1 MNRTIFDL
9 IKERA
14 VLFDGGMGTELMRHG
29 LPLGTSPETW
39 NVERPDIVQRIHTD
53 YFEAGSDAVSTNSF
67 GGNRIKL
74 AAHGLEGRARELN
87 SAAARVAR
95 RAAPAGKFVAGSMG
109 PTGKFLQPQGE
120 FTESEFEEAYG
131 EQAGALAEG
140 GVDLLIIETQYDLK
154 EALAALRGARRAAPS
169 LPVFVT
175 LTFNKFRRGYF
186 TLMGNTV
193 PLSVEALEKDGAR
206 AVGANCTLNSED
218 MVGLVRAFREA
229 TKLPVIAQANA
240 GKPELSGEGEVS
252 YSQGLEDYVRFVP
265 DMLEAGANVIG
276 GCCGTDPGY
285 IRKMAEFIKK

>member
-14 VLFDGGMGTELMRHG
+14 VLFDGGLGTELMRHG
-29 LPLGTSPETW
+29 LLLGTSPETW
-39 NVERPDIVQRIHTD
+39 NVERPDIVQRVHMD

-87 SAAARVAR
+87 LAAARVAR
-95 RAAPAGKFVAGSMG
+95 RAAPDGKFVAGSMG

-120 FTESEFEEAYG
+120 FTEAEFEEVYA
-131 EQAGALAEG
+131 EQAGTLAEG

-154 EALAALRGARRAAPS
+154 EALAALKGARRAAPALS
-169 LPVFVT
+169 VFVT
-175 LTFNKFRRGYF
+175 LTFNKFPRGYF

-193 PLSVEALEKDGAR
+193 SLSVEALEKEGAQ

-240 GKPELSGEGEVS
+240 GKPALSGDGQVS
-252 YSQGLEDYVRFVP
+252 YSQGLEDYVRFIP
-265 DMLEAGANVIG
+265 EMLKAGANIIG

-285 IRKMAEFIKK
+285 IRKMAEFILK

>member
-265 DMLEAGANVIG
+265 EMLEAGANVIG

>member
-39 NVERPDIVQRIHTD
+39 NVERPDIVQRIHAD

-87 SAAARVAR
+87 LAAARVAR
-95 RAAPAGKFVAGSMG
+95 RAAPDGKFVAGSMG

-120 FTESEFEEAYG
+120 FTEAEFEEVYG

-154 EALAALRGARRAAPS
+154 EALAALKGARRAAPS

-175 LTFNKFRRGYF
+175 LTFNKFPRGYF

-193 PLSVEALEKDGAR
+193 SLSVEALEKEGAR

-240 GKPELSGEGEVS
+240 GKPALSGDGQVS
-252 YSQGLEDYVRFVP
+252 YSQGLEDYVRFIP
-265 DMLEAGANVIG
+265 EMLKAGANVIG

-285 IRKMAEFIKK
+285 IRKMAEFILK

>member
-39 NVERPDIVQRIHTD
+39 NVERPDIVQRIHAD

-240 GKPELSGEGEVS
+240 GKPELSGDGEVS